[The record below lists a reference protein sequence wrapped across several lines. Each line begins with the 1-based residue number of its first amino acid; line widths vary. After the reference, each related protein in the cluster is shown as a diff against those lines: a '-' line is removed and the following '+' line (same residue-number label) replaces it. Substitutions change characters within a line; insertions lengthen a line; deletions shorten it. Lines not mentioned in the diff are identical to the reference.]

1 MTPQR
6 YGLSFQASP
15 SSLTSTEVLAMII
28 LRRSPLTLLYF
39 ASSNTVD
46 SLKASVGESP
56 SS

>member
-1 MTPQR
+1 
-6 YGLSFQASP
+6 
-15 SSLTSTEVLAMII
+15 MII
-28 LRRSPLTLLYF
+28 FRRSPLTLLYF